1 LALLTGRIPEV
12 EVTFLHRAT
21 STIKHTTM
29 EQIKQQLTL
38 PGAEAVQQMSAV
50 EVRELVALLSDHG
63 VTRRAIADEAG
74 YSPSALSSWMNGRYS
89 RKDGDEED
97 RTFETTLRS
106 ALERILQ
113 KRFNAGNRESRKFRR
128 VKTSVADAV
137 FLAARTCQ
145 YQGLMGILTGR
156 GGRGKTTAA
165 EMYAA
170 ANANV
175 VYVPTSKFMTG
186 KQLMRAI
193 GEQIDVQEKSS
204 HDSLMK
210 ICEKLRNKKS
220 LIIIDESEN
229 ISLDLLDSVRHIN
242 DLCGAGLLFIGQ
254 EPFYTMLAKARKAHE
269 YLVDRFKLRMRVSD
283 LGLKDVEML
292 VSTEITQLNGH
303 TASFLDA
310 CGGSAR
316 FLETIVYKL
325 LPRIQA
331 GEELSARVV
340 AETAEAVK
348 IF

>member
-1 LALLTGRIPEV
+1 MQHG
-12 EVTFLHRAT
+12 
-21 STIKHTTM
+21 
-29 EQIKQQLTL
+29 L
-38 PGAEAVQQMSAV
+38 PGAEAVQQMTAD
-50 EVRELVALLSDHG
+50 EVRALVALLSDQG
-63 VTRRAIADEAG
+63 VTRRAIADECG
-74 YSPSALSSWMNGRYS
+74 YSPSALSSWMKGTYS
-89 RKDGDEED
+89 RKDGDDED
-97 RTFETTLRS
+97 RTFETALRS

-113 KRFNAGNRESRKFRR
+113 KRFNLGHRESRKFRR

-145 YQGLMGILTGR
+145 YQGLMGILTGK

-175 VYVPTSKFMTG
+175 IYVPTDKFMTG

-193 GEQIDVQEKSS
+193 GDQVDVNEKSS
-204 HDSLMK
+204 HDSLQK
-210 ICEKLRNKKS
+210 ICEKLRAKKS
-220 LIIIDESEN
+220 LVIIDESEN

-242 DLCGAGLLFIGQ
+242 DLSGAGLLFIGQ
-254 EPFYTMLAKARKAHE
+254 EPFYTMLAKARKSHE

-283 LGLKDVEML
+283 LGLKDVELL
-292 VSTEITQLNGH
+292 VTTEIPQLNGH
-303 TASFLDA
+303 ASSFMTA

-325 LPRIQA
+325 LPRIQS
-331 GEELSARVV
+331 GETLSDRIV